1 MPSITIRHVPDDV
14 RDELAARAAGQGP
27 SLQEYLLGELEHL
40 ANKPDVAELMAEVSR
55 RKRASGQ
62 RVDRDSILAD
72 LSADRR

>member
-1 MPSITIRHVPDDV
+1 M
-14 RDELAARAAGQGP
+14 
-27 SLQEYLLGELEHL
+27 QEYLLGELEHL